1 MKMYGL
7 CCFLFETLWKVF
19 QFFAIS
25 SFLKNY
31 STDLKKKIVPVE
43 KLAAFFDVTEYFA
56 SLLIQISRSTAFEN
70 FTKGIFGL
78 FALNLFIFS
87 NFSCANLR

>member
-1 MKMYGL
+1 MESFSIFRNFKFSQKLQYR
-7 CCFLFETLWKVF
+7 FE
-19 QFFAIS
+19 
-25 SFLKNY
+25 
-31 STDLKKKIVPVE
+31 KKIVPVE
-43 KLAAFFDVTEYFA
+43 KLAAFFDVPEYFA